1 MKRALAIVLL
11 SCITAGCASNP
22 PCKVTP
28 AEVDA
33 ARAHAKAEEAKVQMA
48 IDERDRLQRELEE
61 AQAKEG
67 GQEEQDS
74 SKPDRAP

>member
-1 MKRALAIVLL
+1 MKRAFTILILLL
-11 SCITAGCASNP
+11 SFAAAGCASNP

-48 IDERDRLQRELEE
+48 QEERDRLQRELED
-61 AQAKEG
+61 AQAKM
-67 GQEEQDS
+67 EESKDS
-74 SKPDRAP
+74 SQPDRAP